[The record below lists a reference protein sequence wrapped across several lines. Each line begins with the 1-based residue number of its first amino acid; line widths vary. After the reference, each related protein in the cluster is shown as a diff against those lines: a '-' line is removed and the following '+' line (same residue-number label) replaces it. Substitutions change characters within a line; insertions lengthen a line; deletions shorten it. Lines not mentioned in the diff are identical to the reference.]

1 MSLQSVLFRG
11 DLKLEA
17 AATSDPAHIVPGA
30 IGDHVAKLQ
39 CALMQLDNAL
49 IDPLELQ
56 ATRYGPSTASAVLA
70 YKRRRNIVNKSYQ
83 NQADNIVG
91 KMTVAA
97 LDDELFKRGDAF
109 GEIELRV
116 LSPVPD
122 RLDHR
127 PHVVATPA
135 RGLMLNFSFS
145 PAVYGAP
152 NFSPG
157 PVVTI
162 NKGQTALVEV
172 RNGAGGTIVS
182 GDPRIASVR
191 DPSTRA
197 PVTRLTSN
205 QQTVEIVGNERGGA
219 VIIVNTAAAPPLSL
233 PKSMFMASLTV
244 SVKETRR
251 TVYVP
256 TMTPHDHRPT
266 GRWKELLA
274 AIEQPT
280 PTANG
285 VVLAGL
291 CAIRAE
297 PMTFVNAAIFEM
309 FRDKPVARK
318 HLDWYLKDGRG
329 QELNE
334 DTNIANWVRSDAG
347 IRKRVVDFI
356 IQNVTQG
363 AHYSGFFAFNQ
374 SEFFDQDYRFA
385 FGTID
390 RLDVE
395 VDWVAKTVKLWFMD
409 SYEWHPVCP
418 GFYTKFPDDEVR
430 ETNSLHAAL
439 VELKLQGGA
448 DYWMVGEATFPLTTF
463 GFPP

>member
-1 MSLQSVLFRG
+1 MSLQSVLFHG
-11 DLKLEA
+11 DPKLEA

-30 IGDHVAKLQ
+30 VGDHVAKIQ
-39 CALMQLDNAL
+39 RALIQLDSAR
-49 IDPLELQ
+49 IDPTELQ
-56 ATRYGPSTASAVLA
+56 TTKYGPSTATAVLA
-70 YKRRRNIVNKSYQ
+70 YKRKRNIINRSYQ
-83 NQADNIVG
+83 AQADNIVG

-97 LDDELFKRGDAF
+97 LDDELRRAAPAQGAVEF
-109 GEIELRV
+109 RV
-116 LSPVPD
+116 LSPVAD

-135 RGLMLNFSFS
+135 RGLMLNFSFA

-152 NFSPG
+152 SFSPG
-157 PVVTI
+157 PVVSL

-172 RNGAGGTIVS
+172 RNGAGGTIAS

-191 DPSTRA
+191 DSSTRA
-197 PVTRLTSN
+197 ALTHITSN
-205 QQTVEIVGNERGGA
+205 PQTVEIVGNNRGGA
-219 VIIVNTAAAPPLSL
+219 VIVVNTASAPPLSL
-233 PKSMFMASLTV
+233 PQSMFVASLTV
-244 SVKETRR
+244 SVKESRR
-251 TVYVP
+251 TVYTP

-291 CAIRAE
+291 CGIRAE
-297 PMTFVNAAIFEM
+297 PMTFVNAAIAGL
-309 FRDKPVARK
+309 FRDKPVALK
-318 HLDWYLKDGRG
+318 HLNWYLKDGRG

-334 DTNIANWVRSDAG
+334 DANIASWVRSDAG
-347 IRKRVVDFI
+347 IRSRVTSFI
-356 IQNVTQG
+356 VQNVTQG
-363 AHYSGFFAFNQ
+363 LHYSGFFAFNQ
-374 SEFFDQDYRFA
+374 SEFANDDYRFA

-409 SYEWHPVCP
+409 SYEWHPVCS
-418 GFYTKFPDDEVR
+418 GFYTKFPDDAVR

-439 VELKLQGGA
+439 VELKNQGGA
-448 DYWMVGEATFPLTTF
+448 DYWMVGEATLPLTTF